1 MAKPYHEEKKAY
13 KRMKRKLVTPW
24 KTLGIIC
31 LVLALILA
39 PMTIVLTMF
48 DNTIALF
55 TGAYF
60 WELVDEDP
68 TAQYFNPDFETD
80 QDRLDRGFE
89 LVKQVEGEGAAL
101 LLSSLPRLHTRF
113 PRRISNPLTK
123 NPRPKGRGFLRSGI
137 SRRRE
142 CPAAGRSGRWH

>member
-1 MAKPYHEEKKAY
+1 MAKPYQEEKKAY
-13 KRMKRKLVTPW
+13 KCMKRKLVTPW

-68 TAQYFNPDFETD
+68 NAQYFKPDFATD
-80 QDRLDRGFE
+80 QERLDRGFE

-101 LLSSLPRLHTRF
+101 LLNNDKALP
-113 PRRISNPLTK
+113 
-123 NPRPKGRGFLRSGI
+123 
-137 SRRRE
+137 
-142 CPAAGRSGRWH
+142 

>member
-68 TAQYFNPDFETD
+68 NAQYFKPDFATD
-80 QDRLDRGFE
+80 QERLDRGFE

-101 LLSSLPRLHTRF
+101 PLCQNRQSQPFQLPAHLAA
-113 PRRISNPLTK
+113 
-123 NPRPKGRGFLRSGI
+123 SGQRTG
-137 SRRRE
+137 S
-142 CPAAGRSGRWH
+142 CPASG